1 MIVYRD
7 IVQKLLEP
15 MALALQLPLLDVTQ
29 VKPDSPTPCIAYE
42 VPKPYED
49 MTPHMDRTKVTVEK
63 VVEME
68 WQLLLIGQDRLD
80 LMQRCRE
87 LMRWLWSEGEEQA
100 KLVPTTIVKMMPPE
114 WKKEPIPSLTLTVRL
129 RMKDSWQQANS
140 EKIEKI
146 NIQMKE

>member
-15 MALALQLPLLDVTQ
+15 MALALQLPLLDVAQ
-29 VKPDSPTPCIAYE
+29 VKPDSPTTCIAYD

-49 MTPHMDRTKVTVEK
+49 MMPHTDRTKTAVEK

-68 WQLLLIGQDRLD
+68 WQLLLIGPDRLD

-114 WKKEPIPSLTLTVRL
+114 WKKEPIPSLAVTVRL
-129 RMKDSWQQANS
+129 RMKDSWQQANA
-140 EKIEKI
+140 EPI
-146 NIQMKE
+146 NNIHIQMKE

>member
-15 MALALQLPLLDVTQ
+15 MALFLQLPLLDVTQ

-49 MTPHMDRTKVTVEK
+49 MTPHMDRTKTMVEK

-100 KLVPTTIVKMMPPE
+100 KLIPTTIVKMMPPE
-114 WKKEPIPSLTLTVRL
+114 WKKEPIPSLAVTVRL

-146 NIQMKE
+146 TFK